1 MVFIVM
7 AFVVFLL
14 FYSLTYSKSE
24 NKRKNQHKKYM
35 SMIREEK
42 NSDKN
47 NYQWEN
53 FIKSFL
59 LIDNLNW

>member
-24 NKRKNQHKKYM
+24 NKLKNQHKKYM

-59 LIDNLNW
+59 LIANLNW

>member
-1 MVFIVM
+1 MGYIVI
-7 AFVVFLL
+7 VVVGFLL

-47 NYQWEN
+47 NYQWAMRELHKK
-53 FIKSFL
+53 FSF
-59 LIDNLNW
+59 NS

>member
-1 MVFIVM
+1 MIFIVI
-7 AFVVFLL
+7 AVIAFLL
-14 FYSLTYSKSE
+14 FHSLTYSESE

-47 NYQWEN
+47 NYQ
-53 FIKSFL
+53 
-59 LIDNLNW
+59 

>member
-1 MVFIVM
+1 MVYIVI
-7 AFVVFLL
+7 VVVGFLL

-59 LIDNLNW
+59 LIANLNW

>member
-1 MVFIVM
+1 MIFIVI
-7 AFVVFLL
+7 AVIAFLL
-14 FYSLTYSKSE
+14 FHSLTYSESE

-53 FIKSFL
+53 YIKSFL
-59 LIDNLNW
+59 LIANLNR

>member
-1 MVFIVM
+1 M

-47 NYQWEN
+47 NYQ
-53 FIKSFL
+53 
-59 LIDNLNW
+59 

>member
-1 MVFIVM
+1 MGYIVI
-7 AFVVFLL
+7 VVVGFLL

-47 NYQWEN
+47 NYQ
-53 FIKSFL
+53 
-59 LIDNLNW
+59 

>member
-47 NYQWEN
+47 YYQ
-53 FIKSFL
+53 
-59 LIDNLNW
+59 

>member
-42 NSDKN
+42 NTVQYIAFGKKKKTLKISV
-47 NYQWEN
+47 
-53 FIKSFL
+53 FL
-59 LIDNLNW
+59 LY

>member
-24 NKRKNQHKKYM
+24 NKPEKINIYKNICQ
-35 SMIREEK
+35 
-42 NSDKN
+42 
-47 NYQWEN
+47 
-53 FIKSFL
+53 
-59 LIDNLNW
+59 

>member
-1 MVFIVM
+1 MIFIVI
-7 AFVVFLL
+7 AVIAFLL
-14 FYSLTYSKSE
+14 FHSLTYSKSE

-47 NYQWEN
+47 NYQ
-53 FIKSFL
+53 
-59 LIDNLNW
+59 